1 MASAAK
7 LAPALAGKATECYIN
22 KGINELH
29 KKFTPSK
36 CPRITLKNNETKDI
50 IKVVKSL

>member
-1 MASAAK
+1 MALASK
-7 LAPALAGKATECYIN
+7 LAPALAVKATECYIN

-29 KKFTPSK
+29 KQFTPSK
-36 CPRITLKNNETKDI
+36 GPRITLTNNETKDI